1 MQKMNIFR
9 LFTNRRKKATAI
21 TLLGV
26 FLCEI
31 IAPNVALALTA
42 GPTSPEAT
50 SFEPVDTTDMVN
62 PLTGSFTYNMP
73 LLEVP
78 GPEGGYPLSLAY
90 HAGISPN
97 LEASWVGLGW
107 TLNPGAINRN
117 VNGFPDDFS
126 NVSLKRRD
134 YWSGGNRKDFG
145 LSVGFANTV
154 NLGLTFSQDTY
165 RGFGVGASIGLGAS
179 LLKFGSKS
187 IGIGGDIGANSYG
200 ESFGSAGL
208 YASTPWAESKSI
220 RLGAGIGIS
229 TNFNSIAGY
238 AGGGISATAGSY
250 NQSVLGASISTT
262 GGKPSL
268 TVGGGWANIGN
279 ANAGR
284 IQTRSK
290 GFGFT
295 IPLPVVSIGLSYR
308 YTRYWSDE
316 TAQVLTNGTQWIPQT
331 IANQSDLNST
341 TYDIYRLANHPEQNI
356 VDHPDENQL
365 QGGTYPDFDN
375 YSVVAQGLGGNM
387 RPHIFQS
394 TLYSQ
399 NINSEFVPLTGS
411 TGSFGNMESV
421 GGIGFRFLNDF
432 SNSYRQEN
440 TNSISGSWFPFAAP
454 VHGNGDGDY
463 GYNNI
468 TLTGSKHVEYFTNEQ
483 IGNGIAKG
491 KGFRD
496 YNGNLIRL
504 GKTGSL
510 SNTRGNLQI
519 GGFMITNESGVTY
532 HFALPVYSFN
542 EFSKTISDDGTKY
555 SSTTRNEPYAYT
567 WLLTA
572 VTGPDYV
579 DRDGD
584 GKVSAGDWGY
594 WVAFEYN
601 KTPNNYNWRTPA
613 KGFNADLE
621 QGYKSYSKGTKEL
634 YYLRRISTRSHVAL
648 FDTQE
653 RIDGRGSIASTANPD
668 EGRFDY
674 QSSSKSRRLNKI
686 YLLDVANA
694 AVTNPTEME
703 AKAIRIIDFNY
714 DYSLVKKTPNSVDLG
729 SDQQP
734 QASGKLTL
742 KNVLIR
748 GKGGVRLIPPTEF
761 EYESKILKASGNL
774 TETTFTSASGNFN
787 VGDLVETDQRSAV
800 FCGIIAK
807 KALVNGQYVYN
818 LVNSDQWLNANN
830 ITLRTTKNPPYLS
843 EGYDNWNM
851 YKADIDRD
859 LLKRNPDLAR
869 TTTPLS
875 ALAADVWSLR
885 KIKTPLGG
893 EINVTYE
900 SNDYSKVVYKGNRSL
915 AINQI
920 QKVSNTELNLSV
932 FNNGTEAGITPGSV
946 LDVLF
951 LMEKQFTLHPSPNIR
966 LEHAVIRTNST
977 DKKFTCLSAG
987 EIANNMQTIRV
998 QTSPETMNAIYY
1010 GRSTTGINYGDT
1022 TYNTGSLVKGNIR
1035 VTNAAGYAGAGIRAK
1050 ALAVDALDGSVL
1062 QTVYDYTN
1070 PSMNQSSGITSYEPT
1085 GLEPDDI
1092 LEYVKNMGEFTRS
1105 EVKKLYRRELL
1116 KSVPSYLTNAR
1127 EVPAPGVMYQ
1137 FVTIKNQT
1145 IKDNGDSFSEGKSTY
1160 QYRVFEEKMLEKTLL
1175 FSNVNATRSEKNLA
1189 YRDLT
1194 ANIGDLLSVSTYD
1207 KYNKL
1212 LSKKINS
1219 YLYDEVS
1226 GADQQTF
1233 TNNYTS
1239 AMGTRFSYQ
1248 GMIQERYGDG
1258 RSFVR
1263 SGLPTTYT
1271 VTMSA
1276 RQHYP
1281 SVLTKQTDY
1290 DYLTNTSTLT
1300 ENVAYDF
1307 YSGSLTRSRT
1317 RDSYGNRFETEVY
1330 PAYRQ
1335 YAGMGLKTAVATNKH
1350 MLAQEAGSVT
1360 YKLSGSNIRSA
1371 VVSANAQ
1378 VWSNANT
1385 VLVPDGTTL
1394 VQNNTASNNTVGSV
1408 WRVRQSYNWLSTAK
1422 TADGMTTMANFSMF
1436 NFATP
1441 ASSNANWKQVS
1452 EMKRYD
1458 VYSKVW
1464 ESTDINGQYS
1474 TTRYGYNHSKAIISG
1489 FPAGYY
1495 ELAFGSVEDE
1505 TINGNAALHVLKGD
1519 GVVTT
1524 AAAHTGSASLSL
1536 ANGKSGF
1543 VYTVPVSNI
1552 AAGRSY
1558 TASVWVRPV
1567 SGSAS
1572 DVKLYYQINGTT
1584 KSTSASS
1591 STSNKKSGV
1600 WTLVT
1605 MEIKGADIVSGATLK
1620 IACRNDHATEVYVDD
1635 FRFQPSSTTAT
1646 AYVYDKQS
1654 GELTHVLD
1662 NNNLYTRYEYDGIG
1676 ALKAVHAEQFGRNP
1690 FKVSEHQQHYR
1701 PYVYKSNEVSKSFT
1715 KNNCPTGSASIPVN
1729 YIVPAGAYTSTVSQE
1744 DADSKALV
1752 DVQNNGQNY
1761 ANANSTCETVQRNII
1776 SGYYRKDNPCLNGG
1790 EVFRQIYIDQ
1800 SVASQISFIQENATS
1815 ATNIVAYVNSVGN
1828 ERVAPGWYK
1837 GLYSALGDG
1846 NFDRVYE
1853 VDTWGEITRYT
1864 LCPKP
1869 TPPASSNQIDLVV
1882 TQVGP
1887 QREIT
1892 LMVYMGSAQPND
1904 IVINGRST
1912 LLNNAYQEIYGGSTF
1927 SVTIPAGTTV
1937 VQKPLYINL
1946 NTDPGPGASIELRQL
1961 SSSNPNFQLKTNR
1974 YFLEP

>member
-1 MQKMNIFR
+1 MNIFTI
-9 LFTNRRKKATAI
+9 FTDRRKKATAI
-21 TLLGV
+21 ALLSV
-26 FLCEI
+26 FLWEI
-31 IAPNVALALTA
+31 ITPSVALALTA

-78 GPEGGYPLSLAY
+78 GPEGGYPLSLSY
-90 HAGISPN
+90 HAGISPD

-126 NVSLKRRD
+126 SVNLKRRD

-145 LSVGFANTV
+145 ISVGFANTV
-154 NLGLTFSQDTY
+154 NVGLTFSQDTY
-165 RGFGVGASIGLGAS
+165 RGFGIGASVGIGAS
-179 LLKFGSKS
+179 LLKVGNNS
-187 IGIGGDIGANSYG
+187 IGIGGDIGTNSYG
-200 ESFGSAGL
+200 ESFASVGS
-208 YASTPWAESKSI
+208 YASTPLAESKSM
-220 RLGAGIGIS
+220 RLGATIGVA
-229 TNFNSIAGY
+229 TNFNNIAGY
-238 AGGGISATAGSY
+238 ASGGISAKAGDYRPSI
-250 NQSVLGASISTT
+250 LGASISTA
-262 GGKPSL
+262 GSKPSL
-268 TVGGGWANIGN
+268 TIGGGWANIGN

-290 GFGFT
+290 GFGFS
-295 IPLPVVSIGLSYR
+295 IPLPGVSIGLSYR

-316 TAQVLTNGTQWIPQT
+316 TAQVLTNGAQWIPQT
-331 IANQSDLNST
+331 IANQSNLNTT

-365 QGGTYPDFDN
+365 QGGTFPDFDN
-375 YSVVAQGLGGNM
+375 YSVVAQGLGGTM

-399 NINSEFVPLTGS
+399 NINPEFVPLTGGA
-411 TGSFGNMESV
+411 GSFGNMEMV

-463 GYNNI
+463 GYNNVI
-468 TLTGSKHVEYFTNEQ
+468 LTGTKHVEYFTNEQ
-483 IGNGIAKG
+483 INNGIAKE

-496 YNGNLIRL
+496 YNGSFIRP
-504 GKTGSL
+504 GKTGSI
-510 SNTRGNLQI
+510 SNTRGHLQV

-542 EFSKTISDDGTKY
+542 EFSKTMSDDGTKY
-555 SSTTRNEPYAYT
+555 SSTSRSEPYAYT

-584 GKVSAGDWGY
+584 GKVSTADWGY
-594 WVAFEYN
+594 SVAFEYN
-601 KTPNNYNWRTPA
+601 KTPNNYNWRNPA
-613 KGFNADLE
+613 KGFHGDLE
-621 QGYKSYSKGTKEL
+621 QGYQFYSKGTKEL
-634 YYLRRISTRSHVAL
+634 YYLRKISTRSHVAF
-648 FDTQE
+648 FDTEE
-653 RIDGRGSIASTANPD
+653 RIDGRGAVVSTANPD

-686 YLLDVANA
+686 YLLDMVNA
-694 AVTNPTEME
+694 AATSPSEME
-703 AKAIRIIDFNY
+703 AKAIRVIDFNY
-714 DYSLVKKTPNSVDLG
+714 DYSLVKKTPNSVDIG
-729 SDQQP
+729 PDQQP

-748 GKGGVRLIPPTEF
+748 GKGGARLIPPTEF
-761 EYESKILKASGNL
+761 EYESNVAKATGNL
-774 TETTFTSASGNFN
+774 TKTTFTSASANFD
-787 VGDLVETDQRSAV
+787 VGDLVETDQKSPV

-807 KALVNGQYVYN
+807 KALVNGQYVYDLIN
-818 LVNSDQWLNANN
+818 GDQWLNTNN

-875 ALAADVWSLR
+875 ASATDVWSLR

-893 EINVTYE
+893 EIKVTYE

-915 AINQI
+915 VIKGVRKI
-920 QKVSNTELNLSV
+920 SNTQLDLTV
-932 FNNGTEAGITPGSV
+932 FNNGTEGSIAPGSV
-946 LDVLF
+946 LDILF
-951 LMEKQFTLHPSPNIR
+951 LAEKQFTLHPSPYIIKGHN
-966 LEHAVIRTNST
+966 VVRTNT
-977 DKKFTCLSAG
+977 GDKKFTCISVSQ
-987 EIANNMQTIRV
+987 IVNNEQTIRV
-998 QTSPETMNAIYY
+998 QTTEQFLSSVFY
-1010 GRSTTGINYGDT
+1010 GRSATGINYGDT
-1022 TYNTGSLVKGNIR
+1022 TYNVGSFVKGNIS
-1035 VTNAAGYAGAGIRAK
+1035 VPNATRYLGAGIRTK
-1050 ALAVDALDGSVL
+1050 SLAVDVLDGSTL
-1062 QTVYDYTN
+1062 ETIYDYKN
-1070 PSMNQSSGITSYEPT
+1070 PSTNQSSGVTSYEPV

-1092 LEYVKNMGEFTRS
+1092 LDYVKNEAESTRS
-1105 EVKKLYRRELL
+1105 QIKKLYRRELL
-1116 KSVPSYLTNAR
+1116 KSVPSHLTNAR

-1145 IKDNGDSFSEGKSTY
+1145 INDNGDSFSEGKSIY
-1160 QYRVFEEKMLEKTLL
+1160 HYRVFEEKMLDKALL

-1189 YRDLT
+1189 YRDFT
-1194 ANIGDLLSVSTYD
+1194 ANIGDLLSVSVYD

-1212 LSKKINS
+1212 ISKKINT
-1219 YLYDEVS
+1219 YLYDEVT
-1226 GADQQTF
+1226 GVDPQAF

-1239 AMGTRFSYQ
+1239 SMGSRFNYQ

-1258 RSFVR
+1258 RSFVH
-1263 SGLPTTYT
+1263 SGAPTTYT

-1276 RQHYP
+1276 RQRYP
-1281 SVLTKQTDY
+1281 SVLTKQAEY
-1290 DYLTNTSTLT
+1290 DYLSNTSMLT
-1300 ENVAYDF
+1300 ENIAFDF
-1307 YSGSLTRSRT
+1307 YSGGLTRSRT
-1317 RDSYGNRFETEVY
+1317 RDSYGNRFETEIY

-1335 YAGMGLKTAVATNKH
+1335 YEGMGPRTAAATNKH
-1350 MLAQEAGSVT
+1350 MLAQEAGAVT
-1360 YKLSGSNIRSA
+1360 YKLNASNGRSA
-1371 VVSANAQ
+1371 VISANAKI
-1378 VWSNANT
+1378 WSNANT
-1385 VLVPDGTTL
+1385 VLVPDGSTL
-1394 VQNNTASNNTVGSV
+1394 VQNNIAANNTVGNV
-1408 WRVRQSYNWLSTAK
+1408 WRVKQSYSWLPTIK
-1422 TADGMTTMANFSMF
+1422 TADGMTAIASFNMF

-1452 EMKRYD
+1452 EIKRYD

-1474 TTRYGYNHSKAIISG
+1474 TTRYGYNHSKAVISG

-1495 ELAFGSVEDE
+1495 ELIFGSAEDE
-1505 TINGNAALHVLKGD
+1505 TINGNASLHVLKGD

-1524 AAAHTGSASLSL
+1524 AAAHTGSASLRL

-1543 VYTVPVSNI
+1543 VYTVPVYNI

-1558 TASVWVRPV
+1558 TASVWVQPV

-1584 KSTSASS
+1584 KATSASS
-1591 STSNKKSGV
+1591 STSNKKSGA

-1605 MEIKGADIVSGATLK
+1605 MEIKGADIVAGATLK
-1620 IACRNDHATEVYVDD
+1620 IACRNDHAADVYVDD

-1654 GELTHVLD
+1654 GELTHTLD
-1662 NNNLYTRYEYDGIG
+1662 NNNLYTRYEYDGVG
-1676 ALKAVHAEQFGRNP
+1676 ALKAVYTEQFGRSP
-1690 FKVSEHQQHYR
+1690 FKVSEYQQHYR

-1729 YIVPAGAYTSTVSQE
+1729 YVVPAGSYTSTISQE
-1744 DADSKALV
+1744 DADNKALV

-1761 ANANSTCETVQRNII
+1761 ANANSTCETFQRNIL

-1790 EVFRQIYIDQ
+1790 EVSRQIYIDQ
-1800 SVASQISFIQENATS
+1800 SVANQISLIQENATS
-1815 ATNIVAYVNSVGN
+1815 STNIIAYVNAIGN
-1828 ERVAPGWYK
+1828 ERAAPGWYK
-1837 GLYSALGDG
+1837 GLYSSPGDG

-1869 TPPASSNQIDLVV
+1869 APPTSSNQIDLVV

-1892 LMVYMGSAQPND
+1892 LMVYAGSAHTTD
-1904 IVINGRST
+1904 IVITGRST
-1912 LLNNAYQEIYGGSTF
+1912 LLNQAYQEIYGGSAF

-1946 NTDPGPGASIELRQL
+1946 NVDPGPGASIELRQL
-1961 SSSNPNFQLKTNR
+1961 SSSIPNLQLKTSR
-1974 YFLEP
+1974 YFLER